1 MKEKLYLLD
10 NTNKLFDIQLNR
22 NSFKTVAT
30 HQDCSLTP
38 ITIDSDGI
46 NLHYFLNELKVS
58 QNYRKIVIRNV
69 KLKNGLIIQIKPPK
83 REILD
88 YEWNYKILQLVFFA
102 AEFDNIFSWMSTLGG
117 AFSSL
122 GDQFS
127 HFVSIFSIFY
137 LSFDLNRKSCSIGG
151 QSW

>member
-10 NTNKLFDIQLNR
+10 NTNKLFDIQINQNTIKTIASNSLN
-22 NSFKTVAT
+22 N
-30 HQDCSLTP
+30 LLP
-38 ITIDSDGI
+38 LIIISDGI
-46 NLHYFLNELKVS
+46 NLHYFLNELKVG
-58 QNYRKIVIRNV
+58 QNYRKIVIRNT
-69 KLKNGLIIQIKPPK
+69 KLNKNGILIQINPPK

-88 YEWNYKILQLVFFA
+88 YEWNFKILQLVFFA

-127 HFVSIFSIFY
+127 HFVSCFEFY
-137 LSFDLNRKSCSIGG
+137 LLFKQI
-151 QSW
+151 

>member
-1 MKEKLYLLD
+1 MKIIVKKLKMKGDLLLFD
-10 NTNKLFDIQLNR
+10 NTKQLFDIQVNR
-22 NSFKTVAT
+22 NSIKTVAI
-30 HQDCSLTP
+30 HKNVILTETY
-38 ITIDSDGI
+38 INSDGI

-58 QNYRKIVIRNV
+58 QNYRKIVKRNV
-69 KLKNGLIIQIKPPK
+69 KLKKGLVIEIKPPK
-83 REILD
+83 KEILD

-127 HFVSIFSIFY
+127 HFVSNF
-137 LSFDLNRKSCSIGG
+137 
-151 QSW
+151 

>member
-1 MKEKLYLLD
+1 MKEQLYLLD
-10 NTNKLFDIQLNR
+10 NTNKLFDIQVNR
-22 NSFKTVAT
+22 NTIKIVASN
-30 HQDCSLTP
+30 QDCNNLTP
-38 ITIDSDGI
+38 VVIISDGI
-46 NLHYFLNELKVS
+46 NLHYFLNELKVA
-58 QNYRKIVIRNV
+58 QNYRKIVIRNI
-69 KLKNGLIIQIKPPK
+69 KLNKNGVLIQINPPK

-127 HFVSIFSIFY
+127 HFVSYCSLIIQVFTN
-137 LSFDLNRKSCSIGG
+137 LSVN
-151 QSW
+151 

>member
-1 MKEKLYLLD
+1 MKEQLYLLD
-10 NTNKLFDIQLNR
+10 NTNKLFDIQVNR
-22 NSFKTVAT
+22 NTIKIVASN
-30 HQDCSLTP
+30 QDCNNLTP
-38 ITIDSDGI
+38 VVIISDGI
-46 NLHYFLNELKVS
+46 NLHYFLNELKVA
-58 QNYRKIVIRNV
+58 QNYRKIVIRNI
-69 KLKNGLIIQIKPPK
+69 KLNKNGVLIQISPPK

-127 HFVSIFSIFY
+127 HFVSYCSLIIQVSTN
-137 LSFDLNRKSCSIGG
+137 LSVN
-151 QSW
+151 